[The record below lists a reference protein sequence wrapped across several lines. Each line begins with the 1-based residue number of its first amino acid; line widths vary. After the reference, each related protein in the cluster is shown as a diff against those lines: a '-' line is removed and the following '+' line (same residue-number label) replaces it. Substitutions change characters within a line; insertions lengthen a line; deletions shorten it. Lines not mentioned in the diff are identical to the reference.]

1 MKMLYE
7 LKLFVAAI
15 NYGNLSA
22 AGREFYLSPAS
33 ISNKIN
39 ALEEYYQTKLLIRT
53 TRKIEPTKAGEKLY
67 ITAIK
72 LLEQLE
78 NLQEDIQNNEN
89 TAEGIIKI
97 TIPFDLGKQIILPI
111 LDEFKEKNPNIQY
124 DINLTDDVISYNQFP
139 FDIAIRYGN
148 LPDSNFIAKKL
159 VDNYRMLCASPEY
172 LQKMNISNINNINML
187 DNYDFITL
195 KINSNTIKKLYLID
209 QENNKYEVNI
219 KPSYI
224 VNNGYISRQMCIN
237 GNGISEKSY
246 WDVKQNLE
254 SGTLVQVLPKYRVT
268 LNKNDKPENMI
279 SIVHPSKQFQPYRIR
294 MLSEFIVNSFSKLK
308 S

>member
-172 LQKMNISNINNINML
+172 LQKMNISNINDINML

-195 KINSNTIKKLYLID
+195 KITS
-209 QENNKYEVNI
+209 VR
-219 KPSYI
+219 S
-224 VNNGYISRQMCIN
+224 
-237 GNGISEKSY
+237 
-246 WDVKQNLE
+246 
-254 SGTLVQVLPKYRVT
+254 
-268 LNKNDKPENMI
+268 
-279 SIVHPSKQFQPYRIR
+279 
-294 MLSEFIVNSFSKLK
+294 
-308 S
+308 